1 MSTTIVPRITK
12 ERLISKDNALIMGSY
27 SLGVEEQRLLLAGIE
42 KSQRTGK
49 TSGSSAIEITLNA
62 NEYAALYG
70 VTIKTAYNALQQSS
84 SKLYDRSI
92 TLTDSEKVRNVRWLQ
107 ERAVYESGKV
117 TLVFS
122 DVISKHIREITTTY
136 RLEQA
141 TQLRSKHAIRYYEIF
156 QLLID
161 KDTQEGSWEISIIEL
176 KQLFEIKDTD
186 YPRWSDFRRRVVVEP
201 IAQINK
207 NTSMNVEFSVVKNG
221 REVVGLEFILFESN
235 QLKLGLT

>member
-1 MSTTIVPRITK
+1 MSKEIATQITK
-12 ERLISKDNALIMGSY
+12 EKLVSKDNALIMGSY
-27 SLGVEEQRLLLAGIE
+27 SLGVDEQRLLLAGIE

-49 TSGSSAIEITLNA
+49 TNGTGAIEVSLNA

-70 VTIKTAYNALQQSS
+70 ITVKTAYSALQASS
-84 SKLYDRSI
+84 SRLYERSI
-92 TLTDSEKVRNVRWLQ
+92 TLTDNEKVRNVRWLQ
-107 ERAVYESGKV
+107 ERAVYENGK
-117 TLVFS
+117 TSLVFS

-161 KDTQEGSWEISIIEL
+161 QDTQEGEWEISVSEL
-176 KQLFEIKDTD
+176 KKLFEVENEFA
-186 YPRWSDFRRRVVVEP
+186 RWCDFRRRVVVEP

-207 NTSMNVEFSVVKNG
+207 NTSMNVEFEVVKNG
-221 REVVGLEFILFESN
+221 REVVGLVFTLFESN
-235 QLKLGLT
+235 QLKLSLT